1 MIKLGVLLAAL
12 LIASPA
18 LADRYSDC
26 NNVGKRNITIAGCSA
41 IILNTAESLE
51 AKIKAYVKRGNAYLM
66 GDDNDLAIA
75 DFDSAL
81 VLAPGLPVALYR
93 RGKAKLKKNL
103 DDEAI
108 ADFDAVIQTNPFHAF
123 AKYMRGRAKE
133 KKGDKAGAKKDINDA
148 LGLNLDIKAAKKDK
162 ERLDKE

>member
-1 MIKLGVLLAAL
+1 MRLGILLAAL
-12 LIASPA
+12 LIAFPA
-18 LADRYSDC
+18 LADRYDDC
-26 NNVGKRNITIAGCSA
+26 NNVGKISITIAGCSM
-41 IILNTAESLE
+41 IILDAGETSE

-66 GDDNDLAIA
+66 DGDNDLAIT

-93 RGKAKLKKNL
+93 RGKANLKKNL

-108 ADFDAVIQTNPFHAF
+108 ADFDAVLQDNPFHAF

-133 KKGDKAGAKKDINDA
+133 KKGDKAGAKKDINEA
-148 LGLNLDIKAAKKDK
+148 LGLNPDIKAAKKDK